1 MACFSAAWVRMASSS
16 EAATDN
22 KLFSEIRA
30 REVVFFGIFSGFG
43 KMWSHESCQM
53 YLLSRRDIPQ
63 RILSET
69 YGSFL
74 RHVNLFLLRAN
85 TIRKYC
91 SS

>member
-16 EAATDN
+16 DAATDN

-74 RHVNLFLLRAN
+74 RHVNLFSFALIPLES
-85 TIRKYC
+85 IC